1 MAVPTQYYLVLSA
14 AVFCTGLFGILT
26 RRNALM
32 FLMSVELMLN
42 AANINFVAFS
52 LQWGNLTGQT
62 FALFTMALAAAEVA
76 VGIGIILVLY
86 RNFGDVDVTDAA
98 GMRW

>member
-1 MAVPTQYYLVLSA
+1 MTVPTTYYVVLSA
-14 AVFCTGLFGILT
+14 AMFCAGLFGILT

-42 AANINFVAFS
+42 AANVNFVAFS
-52 LQWGNLTGQT
+52 FHHGNLTGQT
-62 FALFTMALAAAEVA
+62 FALFAMALAAAEVA
-76 VGIGIILVLY
+76 IGIGIIITLY
-86 RNFGDVDVTDAA
+86 RNFGGTDVTTAR

>member
-1 MAVPTQYYLVLSA
+1 MAVPTTYYMVLSA
-14 AVFCTGLFGILT
+14 AVFCAGLFGILT

-42 AANINFVAFS
+42 AANVNFVAFAYHH
-52 LQWGNLTGQT
+52 GNLTGQT

-76 VGIGIILVLY
+76 IGIGIILVLY
-86 RNFGDVDVTDAA
+86 RNFGDVDVTLANT
-98 GMRW
+98 MRR